1 LGSDAGGGDSAG
13 ASAGISVI
21 IGAGGGAITGALDMA
36 GALMGLTGDSGFVGL
51 VTDLVHESLTKFHW
65 PQIA

>member
-1 LGSDAGGGDSAG
+1 
-13 ASAGISVI
+13 
-21 IGAGGGAITGALDMA
+21 MA

>member
-1 LGSDAGGGDSAG
+1 LGSDAGADSAG

-36 GALMGLTGDSGFVGL
+36 GALMGLTGDNGFVGL
-51 VTDLVHESLTKFHW
+51 VTDFVHESLTKFHW

>member
-1 LGSDAGGGDSAG
+1 
-13 ASAGISVI
+13 
-21 IGAGGGAITGALDMA
+21 MA
-36 GALMGLTGDSGFVGL
+36 GALMGLTGDSGLVGL